1 VSVIL
6 PCATLTV
13 LFSLSLSAAMR
24 CFFMPPHLEISAMC
38 CLALTG
44 LRASSLLHSYNI
56 GVLRIKSES
65 AQGAG
70 ENEVRSS
77 STEESLFWSEE
88 AAKFFTGSSQKVHHA
103 ASKSLS
109 AKARMMLNDLE
120 NAHRDLQV
128 ANGLNPTTKSLML
141 ELQCLTCMNQ

>member
-1 VSVIL
+1 VL
-6 PCATLTV
+6 FATLTV
-13 LFSLSLSAAMR
+13 PPPSLSAAMR
-24 CFFMPPHLEISAMC
+24 CFPCPLIFKSLR

-44 LRASSLLHSYNI
+44 LRASPLLHSYNI

-70 ENEVRSS
+70 ENEARRN

-128 ANGLNPTTKSLML
+128 ANGLNPTTKSLIL